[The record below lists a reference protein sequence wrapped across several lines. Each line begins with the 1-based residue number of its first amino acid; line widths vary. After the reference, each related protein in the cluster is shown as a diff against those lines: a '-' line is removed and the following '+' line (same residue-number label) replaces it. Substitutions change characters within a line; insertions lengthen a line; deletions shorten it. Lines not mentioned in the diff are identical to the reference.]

1 MNSVFLTASEE
12 ETERAGR
19 ALADALL
26 ASPDYAEHAFV
37 ALYGEMG
44 VGKTAFA
51 RGFASALGIDSV
63 SSPSF
68 TVVNEYPGRP
78 LPLFHFDLYRLG
90 DEEELYTIGFEDYL
104 VRKGY
109 ALCEWSE
116 RAPTLLPSQRISV
129 RISRCPEARD
139 CRKIEIQ
146 SSEEGNGEN
155 SCV

>member
-51 RGFASALGIDSV
+51 RGFASALCARRLLLRYNGHAHVGAVCTV
-63 SSPSF
+63 SS
-68 TVVNEYPGRP
+68 
-78 LPLFHFDLYRLG
+78 
-90 DEEELYTIGFEDYL
+90 
-104 VRKGY
+104 
-109 ALCEWSE
+109 
-116 RAPTLLPSQRISV
+116 
-129 RISRCPEARD
+129 
-139 CRKIEIQ
+139 
-146 SSEEGNGEN
+146 
-155 SCV
+155 